1 MLYEK
6 TFPMTSADNQKVNYG
21 EPGFGQKEAAR
32 YGEHNEMDEQEGDD
46 DEE

>member
-32 YGEHNEMDEQEGDD
+32 YDNEMDEQEGDD